1 MYSRQTKGG
10 DRMTEMDIE
19 AIKNVIKSTRIATT
33 SYTHSQIYEII
44 LRSIDNHLW
53 EVKTFES
60 TNQGQTVRTP
70 DTSV

>member
-44 LRSIDNHLW
+44 LRSLDNHLW

-60 TNQGQTVRTP
+60 TNQGQAVRTP